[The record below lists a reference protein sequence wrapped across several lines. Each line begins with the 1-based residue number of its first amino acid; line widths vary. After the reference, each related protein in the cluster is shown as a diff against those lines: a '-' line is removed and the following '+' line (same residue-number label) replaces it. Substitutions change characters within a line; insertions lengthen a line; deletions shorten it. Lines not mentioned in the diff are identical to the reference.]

1 MNISAK
7 ISCILLMIALVASL
21 GAAFGKPAVSPATS
35 GNHLVIGSQDVITA
49 SDSGGGYLSNRDIL
63 LVVLIVLA
71 VFGLAAI
78 L

>member
-7 ISCILLMIALVASL
+7 VSSILLMIALVASL
-21 GAAFGKPAVSPATS
+21 SAAFEKPAVSPATS
-35 GNHLVIGSQDVITA
+35 GNHLLIGSQDVITA
-49 SDSGGGYLSNRDIL
+49 SDSSGGHLTTNDIL
-63 LVVLIVLA
+63 LVILIVLA